1 MWRATALKLTTTAV
15 TGWPGTK
22 DILSLRFL
30 AYIEK
35 KLSASAVLKT
45 KDTSIQI
52 AGLLPRSLHETAQ
65 EDPELES
72 KGFRDDVTSPPGVR
86 VRVFCLTFV
95 AREGGV

>member
-1 MWRATALKLTTTAV
+1 M
-15 TGWPGTK
+15 
-22 DILSLRFL
+22 

-45 KDTSIQI
+45 KDNSIQI

-65 EDPELES
+65 EDPELET